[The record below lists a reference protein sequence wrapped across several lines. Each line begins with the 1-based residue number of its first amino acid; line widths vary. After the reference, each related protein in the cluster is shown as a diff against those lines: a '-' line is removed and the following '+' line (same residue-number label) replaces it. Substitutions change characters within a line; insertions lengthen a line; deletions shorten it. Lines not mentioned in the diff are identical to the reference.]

1 MTSAIAYQLRDD
13 LYRRPLVSALERLG
27 DTEGMTSVDV
37 GAGGGD
43 VTVALAEI
51 SGETG
56 RVYAVDIDPI
66 RRNEIAMRA
75 ANYSQVVALTQSV
88 EELTLPEKVDL
99 AFARF
104 LLLNVYDPKIA
115 VERMVRTLK
124 PGGWLVLQEAIT
136 SYGRVGET
144 PLRLET
150 DQVVDQDIGLRLLD
164 LLPYDTVIVRD
175 CWMESPVGL
184 GNPQISSYL
193 EAMTNVRVDDETI
206 ILPPIVTVVARRK
219 G

>member
-1 MTSAIAYQLRDD
+1 
-13 LYRRPLVSALERLG
+13 
-27 DTEGMTSVDV
+27 MTSVDV

-66 RRNEIAMRA
+66 RRNEIAKRA

-99 AFARF
+99 AYARF
-104 LLLNVYDPKIA
+104 LLLNVYEPKIA
-115 VERMVRTLK
+115 IERMVRALK

-136 SYGRVGET
+136 SYGRIGET
-144 PLRLET
+144 PLRLDT

-164 LLPYDTVIVRD
+164 LLPYDAVSVRD
-175 CWMESPVGL
+175 CWMESPIGR
-184 GNPQISSYL
+184 GNHQISSYL
-193 EAMTNVRVDDETI
+193 EAMTDVRVDDETI

-219 G
+219 

>member
-13 LYRRPLVSALERLG
+13 LYRRPLVAALERLG

-66 RRNEIAMRA
+66 RRNEIAKRA
-75 ANYSQVVALTQSV
+75 ANYSQVIALTQSV

-104 LLLNVYDPKIA
+104 LLLNVYDPKVAI
-115 VERMVRTLK
+115 ERMVRALK

-136 SYGRVGET
+136 SYGRIGST
-144 PLRLET
+144 PLSLDTE
-150 DQVVDQDIGLRLLD
+150 QVVDQDIGLRLLD
-164 LLPYDTVIVRD
+164 YLPHEDVVVRD
-175 CWMESPVGL
+175 CWLESPIGK
-184 GNPQISSYL
+184 GNHEISTYL
-193 EAMTNVRVDDETI
+193 EAMTDVRVDDETI
-206 ILPPIVTVVARRK
+206 ILPPIVTVVARRRS
-219 G
+219 

>member
-13 LYRRPLVSALERLG
+13 LYRRPLVTALERLG

-66 RRNEIAMRA
+66 RRNEIAKRA

-104 LLLNVYDPKIA
+104 LLLNVYDPSKAIK
-115 VERMVRTLK
+115 RMISVIK

-136 SYGRVGET
+136 SYGRVGTT
-144 PLRLET
+144 PLKLDT
-150 DQVVDQDIGLRLLD
+150 DQVIDQDIGLRLLD
-164 LLPYDTVIVRD
+164 LLPTNEIVVRD
-175 CWMESPVGL
+175 CWMESPIGK
-184 GNPQISSYL
+184 GNNEISTYL
-193 EAMTNVRVDDETI
+193 EAMTDVRTDEETI
-206 ILPPIVTVVARRK
+206 VLPPIVTVVARRK